1 MIGRANGC
9 ARSCVRHLPKSRPGS
24 DRAQDNRINR
34 RQGPPS
40 AEQAG
45 GADGPNTVQN
55 LKKFTPD
62 MGFALFAPRAR
73 AYALPDPAFPNLLP
87 LALNARANA

>member
-1 MIGRANGC
+1 M
-9 ARSCVRHLPKSRPGS
+9 
-24 DRAQDNRINR
+24 AQT
-34 RQGPPS
+34 PFK
-40 AEQAG
+40 
-45 GADGPNTVQN
+45 T
-55 LKKFTPD
+55 LTKFTPD